1 MFEPTWDPDELVHR
15 ALRWA
20 SARGIALRHWPDAT
34 QGVPDPLV
42 HQPTLYLV
50 ARGAEP
56 PPPDE
61 LADWVREP
69 AQATEVYARADNLLA
84 RAQRLGPVSL
94 ALDPDGVLYVDDR
107 IVVLTLIEAE
117 IMRLLVGR
125 LAQVVTREEVLRAVW
140 PDRPDDLHL
149 VHRHVAALRRRL
161 EQLPL
166 TLHVIRGQGLLLE
179 REALVSA

>member
-1 MFEPTWDPDELVHR
+1 MFEPTWDPDEPVQR
-15 ALRWA
+15 ALRWVR
-20 SARGIALRHWPDAT
+20 ARGIALRHWPDA
-34 QGVPDPLV
+34 GEGAPDPHV

-50 ARGAEP
+50 AEGAEP
-56 PPPDE
+56 PPSAE

-94 ALDPDGVLYVDDR
+94 SLDPDGVLYVDDE
-107 IVVLTLIEAE
+107 IVVLSLIEAE

-125 LAQVVTREEVLRAVW
+125 LAQVVTREEVLRSVW
-140 PDRPDDLHL
+140 PDRPDDAHL

-161 EQLPL
+161 EDLPL
-166 TLHVIRGQGLLLE
+166 RLHVIRGQGLLLE
-179 REALVSA
+179 REALVPA